1 MKYLKKR
8 KEIMADRIVLLLL
21 PRLEIAPFSVIES
34 KASARLIEDSR
45 VASVSPSVVRLE
57 STKNQNEK

>member
-1 MKYLKKR
+1 MKYLKKL
-8 KEIMADRIVLLLL
+8 KEIIADRIALLLL
-21 PRLEIAPFSVIES
+21 FSLEIAPFLVFES